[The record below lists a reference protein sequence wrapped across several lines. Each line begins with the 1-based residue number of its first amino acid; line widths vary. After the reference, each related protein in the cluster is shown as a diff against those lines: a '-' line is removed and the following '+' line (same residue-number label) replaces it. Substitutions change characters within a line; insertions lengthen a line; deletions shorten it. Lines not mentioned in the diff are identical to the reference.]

1 MKKYKI
7 MTAAAAVALL
17 LTGCGEQSGTIT
29 TITVSETETISETE
43 AISET
48 EMTSVSETSHTE
60 ETAPETS
67 ETDTSASEEDMEK
80 TISELFERNI
90 ICSVYAFG
98 SADLAWGGEPV
109 SGDNIYKVTD
119 DRFSSYSDLE
129 SLVRNTYCKATAD
142 MLLYDF
148 PYEGTQLYVD
158 VDGMLC
164 INADYAGGKGYYVD
178 WTDTKII
185 IDSLTADRCEFTAVG
200 SITEPAD
207 EPIAEEYR
215 VSGAAV
221 YEDGKWLLEYLMS

>member
-1 MKKYKI
+1 M
-7 MTAAAAVALL
+7 
-17 LTGCGEQSGTIT
+17 
-29 TITVSETETISETE
+29 
-43 AISET
+43 
-48 EMTSVSETSHTE
+48 
-60 ETAPETS
+60 
-67 ETDTSASEEDMEK
+67 
-80 TISELFERNI
+80 
-90 ICSVYAFG
+90 
-98 SADLAWGGEPV
+98 
-109 SGDNIYKVTD
+109 TD

-129 SLVRNTYCKATAD
+129 SLVRNTYCKTTAD